1 MCPEDSI
8 QIHAKLNEALDHLGK
23 ARIEVIRASQLARKP
38 YVSRA
43 MTAVFR
49 AYSIVKVARA
59 EASQE
64 IDEARQMPLGEH
76 RVSQEERNA

>member
-1 MCPEDSI
+1 MALEDSFE
-8 QIHAKLNEALDHLGK
+8 IHAKLNEVLDHLGK
-23 ARIEVIRASQLARKP
+23 ARIGVIRASQLARKP

-49 AYSIVKVARA
+49 AYSIVKVAKA

-64 IDEARQMPLGEH
+64 IDAARQMPLGGPD
-76 RVSQEERNA
+76 NGD